1 MIMQL
6 TRIGATYSKLL
17 RGTEMAAGDGGFVR
31 GGRTLMPLLNIHS
44 TLEERVL
51 NAITPRKAIFI
62 LTESTGLSLGIFAQG
77 YQLFNDLTFRN
88 NKLTRYFAITL
99 NKARLLLIAITFL
112 GINLTN

>member
-17 RGTEMAAGDGGFVR
+17 RGTEMATGDGGFVKD
-31 GGRTLMPLLNIHS
+31 GRTLMPLLTVHS
-44 TLEERVL
+44 TLAERIV

-62 LTESTGLSLGIFAQG
+62 LTERTGLSLGIFALE
-77 YQLFNDLTFRN
+77 YPLFNDFTFRN